1 MSGRHRSAGAVV
13 LWTVLFVLGSVIGV
27 AAGMALY
34 LAIKRRQNSRRHQ
47 KNTAY
52 SIALRPPQAIT
63 VPPDKPREIQL
74 KPLPLTVQAEPTR
87 FIRGQVG
94 TIRVQT
100 QAGARCSI
108 EALYSTGRGP
118 TGLAGDPLKADKD
131 GRCEWAWTIGSKG
144 TYLDVTVRATLDG
157 SGADAQAMIQVE
169 IVS

>member
-1 MSGRHRSAGAVV
+1 MSGRRRSAGAVV
-13 LWTVLFVLGSVIGV
+13 LRTVLFVLGSVIGV

-34 LAIKRRQNSRRHQ
+34 LAIKRRRNSSSYQ

-52 SIALRPPQAIT
+52 SIALRPQQAIA

-74 KPLPLTVQAEPTR
+74 KPLPLTIQAEPSR
-87 FIRGQVG
+87 FVRGQQG

-108 EALYSTGRGP
+108 QALYSTKRGP
-118 TGLAGDPLKADKD
+118 TGLSGDPLKADKD

-144 TYLDVTVRATLDG
+144 TYVDVTIQAALEG
-157 SGADAQAMIQVE
+157 SGADAQAVLRVE

>member
-1 MSGRHRSAGAVV
+1 MSGRRRSAGAVV
-13 LWTVLFVLGSVIGV
+13 LRTMLFVLGSVIGV

-34 LAIKRRQNSRRHQ
+34 LAIKRRQNSSNHQ

-52 SIALRPPQAIT
+52 SIALRPQQAIA

-74 KPLPLTVQAEPTR
+74 KPLPLTIQAEPTR
-87 FIRGQVG
+87 FVRGQMG

-108 EALYSTGRGP
+108 QALYSTGRPP
-118 TGLAGDPLKADKD
+118 TGLSGDSLKADED

-144 TYLDVTVRATLDG
+144 THVDVTVRATLEG
-157 SGADAQAMIQVE
+157 SGSDAQAVLRVE
-169 IVS
+169 IVA